1 VNKVKRRIVDL
12 VMVMVVL
19 VANFSVPTFAAQAS
33 AAQANS
39 GTPLKIESPSTPL
52 SGTVG
57 QYVNLPATITNT
69 SDKPVDNVVAY
80 VTLVET
86 TSGQQAPVDLED
98 WSAHRAVTVDSLAP
112 GETKNASWDLRLIK
126 GGEYVVYAAAIA
138 QGSSQPAMGPE
149 VPLSVTAQKNLNPG
163 GVLPVALGV
172 PVLVGAALFAPVFW
186 RRRNFTA

>member
-1 VNKVKRRIVDL
+1 MKLWIATL
-12 VMVMVVL
+12 ATVL
-19 VANFSVPTFAAQAS
+19 MIMLAAFAVPAFAAQPGS
-33 AAQANS
+33 S
-39 GTPLKIESPSTPL
+39 TPLKIESPSTPL
-52 SGTVG
+52 SGTAG

-69 SDKPVDNVVAY
+69 SGQPAKDVVAY

-98 WSAHRAVTVDSLAP
+98 WSAHRAVTVGSLAP

-126 GGEYVVYAAAIA
+126 GGEYVVYASAIA
-138 QGSSQPAMGPE
+138 QGSSQAAVGPE

-172 PVLVGAALFAPVFW
+172 PMLVGTALFAPVYW
-186 RRRNFTA
+186 RRRRFTA

>member
-1 VNKVKRRIVDL
+1 MKLRIATL
-12 VMVMVVL
+12 AMVLMIMV
-19 VANFSVPTFAAQAS
+19 AAFAVPAFAAQTGS
-33 AAQANS
+33 AQTSS
-39 GTPLKIESPSTPL
+39 GMPVKIESPSTPL
-52 SGTVG
+52 SGTAG

-69 SDKPVDNVVAY
+69 SGQPAKDVVAY

-98 WSAHRAVTVDSLAP
+98 WSAHRAVTVGSLAP

-126 GGEYVVYAAAIA
+126 GGEYVVYASAIA
-138 QGSSQPAMGPE
+138 QGSSQAAVGPE

-172 PVLVGAALFAPVFW
+172 PMLAGAALFAPVYW
-186 RRRNFTA
+186 RRKHLTV

>member
-1 VNKVKRRIVDL
+1 MKRRIATLAMVL
-12 VMVMVVL
+12 TVMMASL
-19 VANFSVPTFAAQAS
+19 AVPAFAAQAS
-33 AAQANS
+33 AAQTNS
-39 GTPLKIESPSTPL
+39 GTQIKIESPSTPL
-52 SGTVG
+52 SGTAG

-69 SDKPVDNVVAY
+69 SDKPVKDVVAY

-98 WSAHRAVTVDSLAP
+98 WSAHRAVTFDSLSP

-126 GGEYVVYAAAIA
+126 GGEYIVYAAAIA
-138 QGSSQPAMGPE
+138 KDSSQAAVGPE

-172 PVLVGAALFAPVFW
+172 PMVAGAALFVPVFW
-186 RRRNFTA
+186 RRRHFTA